1 MVVMLASHSLSL
13 DYLSTQV
20 KQMGKKLSEMN
31 KKLATAP
38 EDLQQ
43 QTKDFM
49 SVSGKYIVHIHNAKY
64 GEYCMHWQI
73 MQALTCLNTYTVI
86 HDKVN

>member
-1 MVVMLASHSLSL
+1 MLAFCSLSL

-31 KKLATAP
+31 KKLTTAP

-43 QTKDFM
+43 QMKDFM
-49 SVSGKYIVHIHNAKY
+49 SVSIQIHNAKY
-64 GEYCMHWQI
+64 MSMEYCMH
-73 MQALTCLNTYTVI
+73 
-86 HDKVN
+86 

>member
-1 MVVMLASHSLSL
+1 MVVMLASYSLSL

-49 SVSGKYIVHIHNAKY
+49 SVSGKYIVRKVLVNGILY
-64 GEYCMHWQI
+64 
-73 MQALTCLNTYTVI
+73 ALTNNASTHMPEYI
-86 HDKVN
+86 H